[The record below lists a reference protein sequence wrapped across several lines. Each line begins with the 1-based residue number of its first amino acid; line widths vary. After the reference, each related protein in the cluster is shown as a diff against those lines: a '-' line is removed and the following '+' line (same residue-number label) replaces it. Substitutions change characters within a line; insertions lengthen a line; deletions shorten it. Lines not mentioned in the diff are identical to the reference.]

1 MSTDLTSYQTFRET
15 TSLDEMQKM
24 VQGEDGWQLVTIRLR
39 RPEPE
44 ESGAFEEELIYL
56 LGTTAKW
63 P

>member
-1 MSTDLTSYQTFRET
+1 MNTDLTPYQTFKET
-15 TSLDEMQKM
+15 NSMAEMQRM
-24 VQGEDGWQLVTIRLR
+24 VQGKDGWQLLNIRTR